1 MWKYDLNY
9 VFASDSE
16 EIPLGINKTLHAQ
29 GLVGLVTWEEVV
41 GHPYTGLYKGKT
53 NGLLRFS
60 EANFAPLPETNG
72 LTPALALKFPRT
84 KIASVNHVANTS
96 FEPSTSWNFFKNDFK
111 VRIPLF
117 TGKVEV

>member
-1 MWKYDLNY
+1 MFTGDFDYI
-9 VFASDSE
+9 FTSDSE
-16 EIPLGINKTLHAQ
+16 EMPLNRKKTNHAQ

>member
-1 MWKYDLNY
+1 LFTGDFDYI
-9 VFASDSE
+9 FSSDSE
-16 EIPLGINKTLHAQ
+16 EMPLKSKKTNHAQ

-41 GHPYTGLYKGKT
+41 GQPYTGLYKGKT

-60 EANFAPLPETNG
+60 EANFAPLPETRG
-72 LTPALALKFPRT
+72 LTPAVALKFPLT
-84 KIASVNHVANTS
+84 KIASVNFVANTS